1 MKDTDLCVG
10 AVVPIHNRSFEL
22 LDADEFTYQYMENNL
37 QTYPVA
43 DPQAALQTLG
53 DAIHSGGNPLNSNLG
68 QVNQFAMHASPRKVH
83 GWCLIKKWQRKRNRA
98 GAQEDALVVQQRD
111 CVPVSR

>member
-1 MKDTDLCVG
+1 MQVIWPGTHSAMKDTDLFVG
-10 AVVPIHNRSFEL
+10 AVVPIHKRSFEL

-53 DAIHSGGNPLNSNLG
+53 DAIHSGGNPIHSSLG
-68 QVNQFAMHASPRKVH
+68 QVNQFAMPGIAAKGPWVVPHQKVA
-83 GWCLIKKWQRKRNRA
+83 K
-98 GAQEDALVVQQRD
+98 EEE
-111 CVPVSR
+111 